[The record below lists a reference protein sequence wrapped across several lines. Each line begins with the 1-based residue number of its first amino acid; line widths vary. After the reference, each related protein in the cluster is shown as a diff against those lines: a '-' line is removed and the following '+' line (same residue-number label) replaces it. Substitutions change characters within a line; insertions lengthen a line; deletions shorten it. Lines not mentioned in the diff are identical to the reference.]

1 MQNEVFILDSNIWRP
16 LIRIRILY
24 NITSSLHHLTLHHYS
39 PSMFISFARLPQ
51 KRDKR
56 QKRTKPACRFT
67 CRLPAEGM
75 EGMAGR
81 EKDGLGFRRPTNGSI
96 PKPDKPFV
104 PAFQ

>member
-1 MQNEVFILDSNIWRP
+1 
-16 LIRIRILY
+16 
-24 NITSSLHHLTLHHYS
+24 
-39 PSMFISFARLPQ
+39 MFISFARLPQ

-81 EKDGLGFRRPTNGSI
+81 EKDGLGFNGI
-96 PKPDKPFV
+96 FTGWV
-104 PAFQ
+104 PR